1 MQLMRWKWLY
11 LAISGLALTI
21 SIAGLML
28 HGLQLSVDFLGGS
41 LIELRLPADSALPS
55 TEAMQQVVGESWQ
68 ISGVQQSGAAQ
79 VLVRGETL
87 SQQQQAE
94 VLQNIAAALGE
105 TELLRAESVGAVI
118 SRELLSKTITALVLV
133 TIFILFYIWKQ
144 FSELRFGVAAVLAML
159 HDSLILLGTFS
170 WLGYFLGVEVD
181 VLFVTALLTT
191 LSFSVHDTIVVFDRI
206 RELRRKHAGVRFV
219 EVINAAVLETLGR
232 SINNSITIIVML
244 AALSLLGGETIRW
257 FAVALLVGAIT
268 GTYSSTFT
276 AVPLVA
282 VWEELASKLRLPQ
295 LRLPK
300 QLLRK
305 RK

>member
-11 LAISGLALTI
+11 LAISTVALAVSLTGLL
-21 SIAGLML
+21 LN
-28 HGLQLSVDFLGGS
+28 GLQLSVDFLGGS
-41 LIELRLPADSALPS
+41 LIELRLPAETELPT
-55 TEAMQQVVGESWQ
+55 TEKMQEIVGDAWQ
-68 ISGVQQSGAAQ
+68 LTGVQQSGESQ
-79 VLVRGETL
+79 LLLRGETL
-87 SQQQQAE
+87 SQEQQAQ
-94 VLQNIAAALGE
+94 VLQNVTQGFGKA
-105 TELLRAESVGAVI
+105 ELLRAESVGAVI
-118 SRELLSKTITALVLV
+118 SRELLTKTVTALGLV
-133 TIFILFYIWKQ
+133 TVFILFYIWRQ
-144 FSELRFGVAAVLAML
+144 FSELRFGVAAVIAML
-159 HDSLILLGTFS
+159 HDSVILLGTFS

-206 RELRRKHAGVRFV
+206 RELRRKHSGIPFT

-257 FAVALLVGAIT
+257 FAVALLIGAIT

-276 AVPLVA
+276 AVPIIT
-282 VWEELASKLRLPQ
+282 VWEELGSKVQLPRFLQ
-295 LRLPK
+295 LT
-300 QLLRK
+300 RK